1 MRKTWA
7 VARKE
12 LRQIARD
19 PLSLIMLVG
28 LPAFMLVLYGFALN
42 FDVRHVALAVQD
54 LDGSRGSRDL
64 LSAFVNSTYFD
75 VTVVADAGD
84 DLERITRSRAAKAVL
99 VIPRGFGDDLASGRR
114 AAVQLLLDGTDAT
127 TAQTILGYA
136 GAITA
141 ETNLRL
147 LHGALARAGAHP
159 PATTDYEPR
168 VFYNPELRSTQFL
181 VPGLIGFLLML
192 TAVLSTA
199 MSVVREKERGTM
211 EQIRVSPVRT
221 VELILGKAT
230 PYLVISL
237 IATAVIILAA
247 RLLFGVVVRGSYLDL
262 FVATVL
268 YLLGALGFGLLISTI
283 VDTQALA
290 FQVGLLTSLLPAM
303 LLSGFIFPIRTMPVF
318 LRALTNLVPARHFLI
333 VLRGIILKGAGL
345 EPYLEQLAALA
356 LFAIVTLALA
366 SLRMSRREA

>member
-54 LDGSRGSRDL
+54 LDGSRASRDL

-75 VTVVADAGD
+75 VTAVAEAGD
-84 DLERITRSRAAKAVL
+84 DLEEITRSRAAKVVL

-136 GAITA
+136 AAITS
-141 ETNLRL
+141 ESNLRL
-147 LHGALARAGAHP
+147 LHGALGRAGQPP
-159 PATTDYEPR
+159 PARTDYEPR

-237 IATAVIILAA
+237 LATGVIILAA
-247 RLLFGVVVRGSYLDL
+247 RVLFGVVVRGSYVDL
-262 FVATVL
+262 FIATVL

-283 VDTQALA
+283 ADTQALA
-290 FQVGLLTSLLPAM
+290 FQIGLLTSLLPAM
-303 LLSGFIFPIRTMPVF
+303 LLSGFIFPIRTMPIF
-318 LRALTNLVPARHFLI
+318 LRGMTNLVPARHFLI

-356 LFAIVTLALA
+356 LFAIVTLGLA

>member
-64 LSAFVNSTYFD
+64 LASFVNSTYFD
-75 VTVVADAGD
+75 VTVVAEAGD

-99 VIPRGFGDDLASGRR
+99 VIPRGFGDDLASGRS

-136 GAITA
+136 GAIAA
-141 ETNLRL
+141 EANLRL
-147 LHGALARAGAHP
+147 LHGALARAGTHP
-159 PATTDYEPR
+159 PPMTAYEPR

-247 RLLFGVVVRGSYLDL
+247 RVLFGVVVRGSYLDL

-268 YLLGALGFGLLISTI
+268 YLLGALGFGLLISTL

-318 LRALTNLVPARHFLI
+318 LRGLTNLVPARHFLI

-345 EPYLEQLAALA
+345 EPYLEQLTALA